1 MFLLG
6 SLLILL
12 GWLRAIQRPRTD
24 KDAGARSR
32 QPGARG
38 ELTPPQS

>member
-1 MFLLG
+1 MLLLG

-12 GWLRAIQRPRTD
+12 AWLRAIEGPRTD
-24 KDAGARSR
+24 KAAGGRSR

-38 ELTPPQS
+38 